1 MLGLQLSTD
10 PRWVNIVEKNIEEIL
25 VDHAYCEQ
33 KAASTAI
40 SFIIGFPEKTELVQ
54 AMIDLVAEEM
64 SHFKMVHE
72 LLIERGFTLGRERKD
87 EYVNQLI
94 HDHPTEQLFS
104 KLSSVETY
112 EGLMPEGAA
121 FSKIDDR
128 RFRFKLGGMP
138 EIGLTIGDKQPNESI
153 VLTSSS
159 DKISFSLRGQLT
171 KISETQ
177 TDVQLQFEGDFNPM
191 MVMMVKKPLT
201 QFMESL
207 IGNMHKL

>member
-1 MLGLQLSTD
+1 MEISSSIA
-10 PRWVNIVEKNIEEIL
+10 RVN
-25 VDHAYCEQ
+25 
-33 KAASTAI
+33 
-40 SFIIGFPEKTELVQ
+40 
-54 AMIDLVAEEM
+54 
-64 SHFKMVHE
+64 
-72 LLIERGFTLGRERKD
+72 
-87 EYVNQLI
+87 
-94 HDHPTEQLFS
+94 HPTEQLFS

-121 FSKIDDR
+121 FSKIDDS

-138 EIGLTIGDKQPNESI
+138 EIGLTIDDKQHNESI
-153 VLTSSS
+153 VLKSCSV
-159 DKISFSLRGQLT
+159 KISFSLGGQLT

-191 MVMMVKKPLT
+191 MAMMVKKPLT

>member
-1 MLGLQLSTD
+1 M
-10 PRWVNIVEKNIEEIL
+10 EISSSI
-25 VDHAYCEQ
+25 AR
-33 KAASTAI
+33 I
-40 SFIIGFPEKTELVQ
+40 
-54 AMIDLVAEEM
+54 
-64 SHFKMVHE
+64 
-72 LLIERGFTLGRERKD
+72 
-87 EYVNQLI
+87 
-94 HDHPTEQLFS
+94 DHPTEQLFS
-104 KLSSVETY
+104 KLSNVETY